1 MHVRGEVNNQDP
13 ADKDSSQIFY
23 RESPLMG
30 VLWAYTCTDSSYCME
45 KENTH
50 RKIRSD
56 IQRKVAVAVMHHQR
70 LCLYDDVTT
79 MLIQQQVSD
88 LLHGSKPLNNGQLEL
103 CGMGMLDRD
112 TDTAENTAR

>member
-1 MHVRGEVNNQDP
+1 MYCGLTHVLIRAIVWRKKTRTGRSD
-13 ADKDSSQIFY
+13 QIY
-23 RESPLMG
+23 RE
-30 VLWAYTCTDSSYCME
+30 
-45 KENTH
+45 
-50 RKIRSD
+50 RSQWLSC
-56 IQRKVAVAVMHHQR
+56 IINV
-70 LCLYDDVTT
+70 YDDVTT